1 MMDATTDFETL
12 GRLLEELATLD
23 PASSPELAA
32 TLADGLAAALD
43 ALEEGDEA

>member
-23 PASSPELAA
+23 PASAPDIAA